1 VELIDMT
8 VIAFTGHRP
17 QKIGGFKLP
26 NPTYIHI
33 CQQIDKVLRELKPNK
48 VISGGAL
55 GIDQWSAVIAHKLG
69 IPYLLAIPFEGQE
82 CKWPETSQ
90 KTYRLIR
97 KLASEEVIVSPGGY
111 SVQKMMTR
119 NEWMVDH
126 CDKLI
131 AVYDGDTTGGTFNCV
146 QYAKSIGKEIILID
160 PNKVEAGKYWQCK
173 ECDAENCIDDTL
185 CQNCEAQ

>member
-1 VELIDMT
+1 MT
-8 VIAFTGHRP
+8 IVAFTGHRP
-17 QKIGGFKLP
+17 NKIGGYQLP

-33 CQQIDKVLRELKPNK
+33 CQQIDKVLRELKPDK

-55 GIDQWSAVIAHKLG
+55 GIDQWSAMIAHKFG

-82 CKWPETSQ
+82 SRRPEDSQ
-90 KTYRLIR
+90 KTFRLIR

-111 SVQKMMTR
+111 SAQKMQIRNQWMT
-119 NEWMVDH
+119 DH

-131 AVYDGDTTGGTFNCV
+131 AVYDGTPGGTGNCV

-160 PNKVEAGKYWQCK
+160 PKVEQ
-173 ECDAENCIDDTL
+173 NDD
-185 CQNCEAQ
+185 